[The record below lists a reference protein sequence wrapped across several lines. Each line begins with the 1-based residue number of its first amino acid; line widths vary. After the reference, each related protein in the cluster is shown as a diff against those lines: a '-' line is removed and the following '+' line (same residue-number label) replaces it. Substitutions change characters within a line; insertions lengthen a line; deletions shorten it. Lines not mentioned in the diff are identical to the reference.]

1 MKDIQNLVVCMKQ
14 YMANK
19 KVRDFL
25 SQVNPLLA
33 KKEDN
38 IRVHLEALVNS
49 VITEEEFRAIE
60 AKMKLGKLCLDLEQV
75 MPTGCATLLFYVN
88 DERKIYHGAAPNIPL
103 HYFDFFYQVNEQR
116 VVHEMVCGRAIAQ
129 KDFVYVDSM
138 DEIVHEKELM
148 QECGFHSLWSIPF
161 YRGDTII
168 GTFAMYQQEKKRPTN
183 SQIQLVK
190 RKVAQYQEAIYR
202 ISNLVLCYKA

>member
-1 MKDIQNLVVCMKQ
+1 MENIQNLVVYMKQ

-19 KVRDFL
+19 KIRDFL

-33 KKEDN
+33 QKEDN
-38 IRVHLEALVNS
+38 IRVHLEALIHS
-49 VITEEEFRAIE
+49 YISEEEFRVIE

-88 DERKIYHGAAPNIPL
+88 DEHKIYHGAAPNIPL
-103 HYFDFFYQVNEQR
+103 HYFDFFYQINEQQIF
-116 VVHEMVCGRAIAQ
+116 HEMVCGKAVAQ

-138 DEIVHEKELM
+138 DEIVHEKVLM
-148 QECGFHSLWSIPF
+148 HEYGFHSLWSIPF

-168 GTFAMYQQEKKRPTN
+168 GTFAMYQQEKKKPTN

-190 RKVAQYQEAIYR
+190 RKVAEYQDAIYR
-202 ISNLVLCYKA
+202 ISNLFVCYKA